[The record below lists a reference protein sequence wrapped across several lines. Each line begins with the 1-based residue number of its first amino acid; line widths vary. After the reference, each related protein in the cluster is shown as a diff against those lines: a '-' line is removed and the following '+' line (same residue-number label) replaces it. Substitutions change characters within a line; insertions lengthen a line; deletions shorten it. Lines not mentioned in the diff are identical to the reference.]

1 MANKVLR
8 CNDVMPGCKFEAR
21 GANETEVLQKAA
33 EHARKD
39 HNIPEITPDIQAKVQ
54 RAIQDEP

>member
-8 CNDVMPGCKFEAR
+8 CDDVMPGCQFEAR

-39 HNIPEITPDIQAKVQ
+39 HNIQEITPDIQAKVQ
-54 RAIQDEP
+54 SAIHDEP